1 MLGCLTRNKET
12 INRIRYLEKE
22 MSTLDSVIIK
32 NFQSHK
38 ASELQFIPGVNV
50 VIGPSDAGKSA
61 IFRALNW
68 VLTNW
73 PLGNAFRSEWG
84 GETRVELSTTDG
96 EVVTRSKDKN
106 TNKYVL
112 GENVLKAFGSDPP
125 EAVQQA
131 LEMDEI
137 NIQSQTDPPFLL
149 VSSPGEVAQMLNQA
163 ASIDDIDVVMAGLK
177 KGHNETRRSIQ
188 TGDQWLKDQTEELK
202 QYENLEQ
209 LEETVQELE
218 NLRRMES
225 SLQSQVS
232 KLTNI
237 RHRAYELETK
247 IEKAKH
253 VDKAAKYLKQAEQE
267 KKKQDEVQTRM
278 TRLEELGDRYQAL
291 NERLERTGLQIDKL
305 EEEYIEI
312 APETCPLCGN
322 PMK

>member
-1 MLGCLTRNKET
+1 MN
-12 INRIRYLEKE
+12 
-22 MSTLDSVIIK
+22 TLDSVTIK

-38 ASELQFIPGVNV
+38 ISELQFVGGVNV
-50 VIGPSDAGKSA
+50 IIGSSDAGKSA

-68 VLTNW
+68 ALTNR
-73 PLGNAFRSEWG
+73 PLGDAFRSEWG
-84 GETRVELSTTDG
+84 GETRVELQTEDD
-96 EVVTRSKDKN
+96 EVLTRVKDKN
-106 TNKYVL
+106 VNQYLL
-112 GENVLKAFGSDPP
+112 GDPAEPTVLKAFGYDPP
-125 EAVQQA
+125 EVVQQT
-131 LEMDEI
+131 LQMDEI

-149 VSSPGEVAQMLNQA
+149 VNSPGEVAQMLNQA

>member
-1 MLGCLTRNKET
+1 MN
-12 INRIRYLEKE
+12 
-22 MSTLDSVIIK
+22 TLDSVTIK

-38 ASELQFIPGVNV
+38 ISELQFVGGVNV
-50 VIGPSDAGKSA
+50 IIGSSDAGKSV

-68 VLTNW
+68 ALTNR
-73 PLGNAFRSEWG
+73 PLGDAFRSEWG
-84 GETRVELSTTDG
+84 GETRVELQTEDD
-96 EVVTRSKDKN
+96 EVLTRVKDKN
-106 TNKYVL
+106 VNQYLL
-112 GENVLKAFGSDPP
+112 GDPAEPTVLKAFGYDPP
-125 EAVQQA
+125 EVVQQT
-131 LEMDEI
+131 LQMDEI

-149 VSSPGEVAQMLNQA
+149 VNSPGEVAQMLNQA

>member
-1 MLGCLTRNKET
+1 
-12 INRIRYLEKE
+12 

-177 KGHNETRRSIQ
+177 KGHNEIRRDIQ
-188 TGDQWLKDQTEELK
+188 TGKQQLKNQQEKLK
-202 QYENLEQ
+202 QYQNL
-209 LEETVQELE
+209 
-218 NLRRMES
+218 
-225 SLQSQVS
+225 
-232 KLTNI
+232 
-237 RHRAYELETK
+237 
-247 IEKAKH
+247 
-253 VDKAAKYLKQAEQE
+253 
-267 KKKQDEVQTRM
+267 
-278 TRLEELGDRYQAL
+278 
-291 NERLERTGLQIDKL
+291 
-305 EEEYIEI
+305 
-312 APETCPLCGN
+312 
-322 PMK
+322 